1 MVESLNEKLRA
12 LPAVDALLST
22 ERGSALRDE
31 HGLVQTVEAL
41 RAALDAARQ
50 AIRAGAAPPDA
61 GALLG
66 DAAAYLARRATP
78 SLRPVINATGV
89 IIHTNLGR
97 APLSERAIA
106 AVEAVARGY
115 STLEYDLGPGGRG
128 RRDVHPERI
137 LCEVTG
143 AEAALV
149 VNNNAAAVLLVLLA
163 LAHGQ
168 EVLLSRGELVQIG
181 GGFRMPDV
189 MAQSGA
195 HLVEVGT
202 TNRTSLEDYATAIT
216 ERTAL
221 IMAVH
226 ASNFRML
233 GFTEQPA
240 LADLAA
246 LAHRH
251 DLLLVKDLG
260 SGALLDTAPFGL
272 AHEPTVQETLA
283 AGCDLVAF
291 SGDKL
296 LGGPQAGIV
305 VGRAE
310 LVAALKRHPFA
321 RAVRMDKLDLAAL
334 VATLDSYRR
343 GAAWDEV
350 PVWRMIATPYAS
362 LRRRALRWRRRLGA
376 GTVVEGE
383 STVGGGSLP
392 GETLRTALLALEV
405 PHPDDFVA
413 ALRREPTPII
423 ARIAGDR
430 VLLDPRTVLPGQ
442 DRALLESLRR
452 LLGQAQ

>member
-1 MVESLNEKLRA
+1 MVESLNQKLRA

-22 ERGSALRDE
+22 EQGSALRNE
-31 HGLVQTVEAL
+31 HGLAQTVEAL

-61 GALLG
+61 PSLLG
-66 DAAAYLARRATP
+66 DAAAYLAQRATP

-137 LCEVTG
+137 LCQVTG
-143 AEAALV
+143 AQAALV
-149 VNNNAAAVLLVLLA
+149 VNNNAAAVLLILLA

-202 TNRTSLEDYATAIT
+202 TNRTTLEDYAAAIT

-233 GFTEQPA
+233 GFTERPA

-272 AHEPTVQETLA
+272 AHEPTVQEALA

-296 LGGPQAGIV
+296 LGGPQAGVV
-305 VGRAE
+305 VGQAE
-310 LVAALKRHPFA
+310 PVAALKRHPFA

-343 GAAWDEV
+343 GAAWDEI
-350 PVWRMIATPYAS
+350 PVWRMIAAPYAS

-423 ARIAGDR
+423 ARIAGNR
-430 VLLDPRTVLPGQ
+430 VLLDPRTVLPNQ

-452 LLGQAQ
+452 LLSQAQ